1 MANLN
6 KVLLMGNL
14 TRDPE
19 VRYTPKGTAVGDLA
33 IAINDSYKAQDGT
46 IKETVTYVDIEVW
59 GRQAETC
66 KQYLTKGRPV
76 FIEGQL
82 KLDQW
87 ETPQGGCVCART
99 GCNFW
104 AAVPAARAAAAAAA
118 IIVPP
123 VVGNGRRRK
132 RVRPGPR
139 RRPAPM
145 TGLPCPTTTIFLF
158 KRQNLRIALLLPPC
172 LLIPH
177 STGLRRLLSWATTP
191 NRSIP
196 RWEPSSWN

>member
-19 VRYTPKGTAVGDLA
+19 VKYTPKGTAVGDLA

-82 KLDQW
+82 RLDQW
-87 ETPQGGCVCART
+87 ETPQGEKKSRMKVRADRVQFLGGGGERGGSGGGGQSRSNASDTGRTAAPAR
-99 GCNFW
+99 
-104 AAVPAARAAAAAAA
+104 PAAAPSEDR
-118 IIVPP
+118 PP
-123 VVGNGRRRK
+123 M
-132 RVRPGPR
+132 PDDDD
-139 RRPAPM
+139 
-145 TGLPCPTTTIFLF
+145 
-158 KRQNLRIALLLPPC
+158 
-172 LLIPH
+172 IPF
-177 STGLRRLLSWATTP
+177 
-191 NRSIP
+191 
-196 RWEPSSWN
+196 

>member
-1 MANLN
+1 MAASLN

-19 VRYTPKGTAVGDLA
+19 VKYTPKGTAVGDLA

-82 KLDQW
+82 RLDQW
-87 ETPQGGCVCART
+87 ETPQGEKKSRMKVRADRVQFLGSPGGGSGGGGRSGGAPASEGAKPSRPA
-99 GCNFW
+99 
-104 AAVPAARAAAAAAA
+104 AAVSEDG
-118 IIVPP
+118 PP
-123 VVGNGRRRK
+123 
-132 RVRPGPR
+132 P
-139 RRPAPM
+139 
-145 TGLPCPTTTIFLF
+145 PTDDD
-158 KRQNLRIALLLPPC
+158 
-172 LLIPH
+172 IPF
-177 STGLRRLLSWATTP
+177 
-191 NRSIP
+191 
-196 RWEPSSWN
+196 

>member
-1 MANLN
+1 VANLN

-46 IKETVTYVDIEVW
+46 LKETVTYVDIEVW

-76 FIEGQL
+76 FIEGRL

-87 ETPQGGCVCART
+87 EQEGQKKSRLKVVAERVQFLGGGPGRT
-99 GCNFW
+99 GG
-104 AAVPAARAAAAAAA
+104 AGAGGGGEAARPA
-118 IIVPP
+118 
-123 VVGNGRRRK
+123 
-132 RVRPGPR
+132 
-139 RRPAPM
+139 RPAP
-145 TGLPCPTTTIFLF
+145 T
-158 KRQNLRIALLLPPC
+158 ASDDAPPPPSDDD
-172 LLIPH
+172 IPF
-177 STGLRRLLSWATTP
+177 
-191 NRSIP
+191 
-196 RWEPSSWN
+196 